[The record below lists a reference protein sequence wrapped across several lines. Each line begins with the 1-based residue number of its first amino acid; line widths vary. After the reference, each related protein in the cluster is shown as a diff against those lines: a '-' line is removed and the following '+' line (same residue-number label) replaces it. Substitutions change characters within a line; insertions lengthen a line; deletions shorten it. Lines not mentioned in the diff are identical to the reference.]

1 MLFLTTPQ
9 KANNSLFVKIHIN
22 PYFHIGK
29 NMGLNLSITSQFP
42 SKEIK
47 QIMMKYE
54 NEYHEIIRSL
64 SKVISRNLDTCFP
77 R

>member
-1 MLFLTTPQ
+1 
-9 KANNSLFVKIHIN
+9 
-22 PYFHIGK
+22 
-29 NMGLNLSITSQFP
+29 MGLNFSITSQFP